1 MIIEGLPLFIIEFSI
16 GQRFRKT
23 AIMAWKEVH
32 PALFGIGI
40 SCLVVSFMLCIYYV
54 IVLSWCVYYFF
65 MSFQT
70 NLPWSKKNCI
80 NYQPYSKLE
89 NEVNRLS
96 KMNLSDPLVKA
107 NHTYFTTLKNSFP
120 DCCVIDAPMW
130 YFYHRTLQVSSNIE
144 DAGVGLNAKLT
155 ICLVVAWLV
164 TYLCVVKGIQSSGKV
179 HKIEMNEFIYNYF
192 PYPFYI

>member
-40 SCLVVSFMLCIYYV
+40 SCLVVSFMLCVYYV

-70 NLPWSKKNCI
+70 NLPWAKKNCI
-80 NYQPYSKLE
+80 NYEPYLKLE
-89 NEVNRLS
+89 NEVTRLS
-96 KMNLSDPLVKA
+96 NMNSSLVEA
-107 NHTYFTTLKNSFP
+107 NLTYLKTMKSNFP
-120 DCCVIDAPMW
+120 DCCVLDAPMW
-130 YFYHRTLQVSSNIE
+130 YFYHRTLQISSNID
-144 DAGVGLNAKLT
+144 DAGVGLNTKLT
-155 ICLVVAWLV
+155 ICLVVAWIV

-179 HKIEMNEFIYNYF
+179 RRLNLSYT
-192 PYPFYI
+192 